1 MRVKMMMIMMMIDS
15 DMRINT
21 ERGLYDSY
29 DVENGFIV
37 IVVIRTTMELQ
48 PSHLCYEISITH
60 TISLPILLFPPY
72 RHCQ

>member
-1 MRVKMMMIMMMIDS
+1 MRVKMMMIMIMIDS

-48 PSHLCYEISITH
+48 PSHLC
-60 TISLPILLFPPY
+60 
-72 RHCQ
+72 